1 MDTLRRKL
9 YHNIIQQTNNKYTI
23 IITGPRQTGK
33 TTLLYQI
40 KDELKSKGNDPVFI
54 TLEDLAILTRLNQHP
69 ENIFEFVLLKPER
82 HTILLIDEIQYLNN
96 PSNFLKLLYDKYA
109 GQLKI
114 IATGSSEF
122 YIDEKFTDSLAGR
135 KKLFELYTLDF
146 DEFLMFRTNDDTLAG
161 ELAAIR
167 EQPGYRSARRGELE
181 AMFNEYLIWGGYPA
195 VVLASDSGNKT
206 AMLREIT
213 GSYLKRD
220 ILESSIRDQDKFHA
234 LLMILAQ
241 QTGSLVNINELS
253 RVMNL
258 SVTAIENFIHILQKC
273 FHIAMVRPFA
283 RTIRKELT
291 RMPKVYFHDIGF
303 RNVLLGNLMPLAARM
318 DQGVI
323 AENYAFIRL
332 RAMHGT
338 DRIRYWRTADGHEI
352 DFVVTM
358 TPDTGIAI
366 EIKTDSKRFQPSKY
380 SKFTGAY
387 PGYPLQCK
395 ALTAT
400 GNPDALLAL

>member
-1 MDTLRRKL
+1 MNTLHRKL
-9 YHNIIQQTNNKYTI
+9 YHSIIQQTDNKYTI

-33 TTLLYQI
+33 TTLLFQI
-40 KDELKSKGNDPVFI
+40 KDELKTKGFKPVFL
-54 TLEDLAILTRLNQHP
+54 TLEDPAILSRLNQHP
-69 ENIFEFVLLKPER
+69 ENIFEFVLLKPEQ
-82 HTILLIDEIQYLNN
+82 HTIILIDEIQYLDN

-114 IATGSSEF
+114 IATGSSAF

-146 DEFLMFRTNDDTLAG
+146 DEFLLFRTNDNTLTG
-161 ELAAIR
+161 ELNAIR
-167 EQPGYRSARRGELE
+167 EHPGYRSARRNELE
-181 AMFNEYLIWGGYPA
+181 ALFNEYLIWGGYPA
-195 VVLASDSGNKT
+195 VVLESDTGNKT
-206 AMLREIT
+206 AMLKEIT

-220 ILESSIRDQDKFHA
+220 ILESNIRDQDKFHG
-234 LLMILAQ
+234 LLMILAR

-253 RVMNL
+253 RVLNL
-258 SVTAIENFIHILQKC
+258 SVTAIENYIYILQKC
-273 FHIAMVRPFA
+273 FHIAMVKPFA
-283 RTIRKELT
+283 GNIRKELT

-303 RNVLLGNLMPLAARM
+303 RNVLLSNLLPLSAIT
-318 DQGVI
+318 DQGVV

-332 RAMHGT
+332 RAMYGT

-358 TPDTGIAI
+358 TPDTGMAI

-380 SKFTGAY
+380 SKFTGSY
-387 PGYPLQCK
+387 PGYPLHCR
-395 ALTAT
+395 ALTAS
-400 GNPDALLAL
+400 GNADALMAL